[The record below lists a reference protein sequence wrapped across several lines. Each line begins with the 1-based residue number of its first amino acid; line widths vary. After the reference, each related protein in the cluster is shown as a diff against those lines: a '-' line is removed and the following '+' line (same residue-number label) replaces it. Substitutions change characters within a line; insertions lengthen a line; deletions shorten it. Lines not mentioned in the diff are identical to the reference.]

1 MSNMIQLIND
11 VQHVQFKSVFIVYVY
26 YSDEQGNATITL
38 SNPFIMI
45 SSYAEGLKYSKMLSR
60 VFWRKVL
67 KFYHKVSL
75 TIA

>member
-38 SNPFIMI
+38 SNPFITI

-67 KFYHKVSL
+67 
-75 TIA
+75 